1 MEKICHNCKYFT
13 NAGGGASWCTH
24 KNHSGTLVPPF
35 TTCEQFDAKK
45 PRPPFDNIKLISK
58 DYGEVVIHYICE
70 KCGKEMKE
78 PANWQIRL
86 PLDKPLNGPVY
97 RYYCEDCTK

>member
-1 MEKICHNCKYFT
+1 MEKICCNCKYFT
-13 NAGGGASWCTH
+13 SVGVSYCMHKEHAGTM
-24 KNHSGTLVPPF
+24 VPPF
-35 TTCEQFDAKK
+35 TTCRQFEVRK

-58 DYGEVVIHYICE
+58 NYGEVVIHYICE

-86 PLDKPLNGPVY
+86 PLDKPLDGPAY

>member
-1 MEKICHNCKYFT
+1 MEKICRNCKYFT
-13 NAGGGASWCTH
+13 NAGGASWCTH
-24 KNHSGTLVPPF
+24 KNHSGTLVPTF

-45 PRPPFDNIKLISK
+45 PRPPFDNIKLIGK

-78 PANWQIRL
+78 PANWQIKL
-86 PLDKPLNGPVY
+86 PLDKPLDGPVY